1 MKLRPSTF
9 AAPSLIA
16 LLCGA
21 SLLAGVAGLSGCT
34 VEGGGESAAAPE
46 SEDQEVVGE
55 ALKKVTVVRGKVRPG
70 ETLSVPYEPKDP
82 AYRDIIATKT
92 RPYLAIEIDDSPV
105 DAPSS
110 PPAATPYTALQ
121 PQNGRLALGGR
132 SVTVKGDF
140 PGQPQVLV
148 VDDTFRVV
156 DATTATS
163 TDGLQEAIV
172 TVHPGKRF
180 VLVRD
185 KLWVKPMT
193 FDVTVG
199 R

>member
-1 MKLRPSTF
+1 MELRPRT
-9 AAPSLIA
+9 AVRSLIA
-16 LLCGA
+16 LACGA
-21 SLLAGVAGLSGCT
+21 ALLAGCAA
-34 VEGGGESAAAPE
+34 EADEAAPE
-46 SEDQEVVGE
+46 NEDHEVVGE

-92 RPYLAIEIDDSPV
+92 RPYLAIEIDDAAAD
-105 DAPSS
+105 DAPSAPS
-110 PPAATPYTALQ
+110 ATPYTALQ
-121 PQNGRLALGGR
+121 PRNGKLALGAR

-140 PGQPQVLV
+140 PGAPRVLV

-156 DATTATS
+156 ASTTATS
-163 TDGLQEAIV
+163 TDGLEEAVV
-172 TVHPGKRF
+172 TAHPGKRF